1 MISDSETQMP
11 GSWLRQKRERS
22 ALSVETVAAQ
32 LNLLKSQVL
41 ALEENR
47 FERLAGPAY
56 VVGYLRNYARLLEL
70 DTEAVV
76 AAYYKAFGK
85 PQPAAMQVPPVA
97 RQTSGF
103 QHRQQRSYAGVAVA
117 VLVAASAW
125 WFGSTDKTIVDSD
138 MAESIQVD
146 TAIGTTV
153 IESLEQLPED
163 EPTRDI
169 VPEVQWSDAAPAPA
183 GPQSIAT
190 DPAAPSA
197 GASALPANAVQH
209 TVVLNDNSA
218 QIRFRFSADC
228 WIEVRNGDS
237 RVIYSSMKR
246 ADDVLELSGKP
257 PFKVTLGYA
266 PGVSVSYNGE
276 PVAIPS
282 GTGHVAKI
290 VLGES

>member
-1 MISDSETQMP
+1 MISDSENQTP
-11 GSWLRQKRERS
+11 GVWLKQRREQ
-22 ALSVETVAAQ
+22 AGLSVEEAAAR
-32 LNLLKSQVL
+32 LNLLRSQVL

-56 VVGYLRNYARLLEL
+56 VVGYLRNYARLLQQ
-70 DTEAVV
+70 DADVV
-76 AAYYKAFGK
+76 VEAYYQAFGR
-85 PQPAAMQVPPVA
+85 PQPMTLQVPPVA
-97 RQTSGF
+97 KQAPGF

-117 VLVAASAW
+117 MAVVAGAW
-125 WFGSTDKTIVDSD
+125 WFGNGDDAPVKTDVV
-138 MAESIQVD
+138 ESIQVD
-146 TAIGTTV
+146 TAIGTTI

-169 VPEVQWSDAAPAPA
+169 VPEVQWADAAPAGGADASASDTGAVTSAMAMPA
-183 GPQSIAT
+183 GTVQ
-190 DPAAPSA
+190 
-197 GASALPANAVQH
+197 QH
-209 TVVLNDNSA
+209 TLVVNDNAA

-282 GTGHVAKI
+282 STSHVAKI

>member
-1 MISDSETQMP
+1 MISDSEKQMP
-11 GSWLRQKRERS
+11 GSWLRQKREQS

-56 VVGYLRNYARLLEL
+56 VVGYLRNYARLLDL
-70 DTEAVV
+70 DTEVVV
-76 AAYYKAFGK
+76 ASYYKAFGK

-117 VLVAASAW
+117 LMVAAGAW
-125 WFGSTDKTIVDSD
+125 WFGSLDNAGVNSD
-138 MAESIQVD
+138 MVESIQVD

-163 EPTRDI
+163 EPTRDM
-169 VPEVQWSDAAPAPA
+169 VPEVQWSDGTSAATSSDSLAAGPASLSSVPSVPA
-183 GPQSIAT
+183 G
-190 DPAAPSA
+190 
-197 GASALPANAVQH
+197 AVQH